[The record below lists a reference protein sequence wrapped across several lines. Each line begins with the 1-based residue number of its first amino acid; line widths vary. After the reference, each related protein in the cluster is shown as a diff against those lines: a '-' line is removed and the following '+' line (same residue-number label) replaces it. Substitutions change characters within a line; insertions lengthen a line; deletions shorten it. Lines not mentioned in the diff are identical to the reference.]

1 MNFDI
6 IFLVFL
12 VILIFLE
19 FLIDLVILILL
30 IFLEF
35 KGVNVSIDSIIDW
48 IDEIVRNCENMVFVF
63 KEDYLLNVILNI
75 LIIIDLI
82 SNNSDFDFLLEVY

>member
-1 MNFDI
+1 
-6 IFLVFL
+6 
-12 VILIFLE
+12 
-19 FLIDLVILILL
+19 
-30 IFLEF
+30 
-35 KGVNVSIDSIIDW
+35 
-48 IDEIVRNCENMVFVF
+48 MVFVF

>member
-1 MNFDI
+1 M
-6 IFLVFL
+6 
-12 VILIFLE
+12 
-19 FLIDLVILILL
+19 
-30 IFLEF
+30 
-35 KGVNVSIDSIIDW
+35 
-48 IDEIVRNCENMVFVF
+48 RNCENMVFVF